1 LGRKCWTQHSNSR
14 ARSTLL
20 SEKHRKF
27 NTERPPGEENE
38 NPSIKTRF
46 FPPSGAET
54 SKAVSQIVLGEGTK
68 QSSDRVER
76 ADAEQEGAA
85 PGGTRDDVM
94 SQVSGGRGGHARF
107 WWAWCVCVCVCVW
120 PGRDQEIFLCG
131 GNERS
136 EAKEFSNSKSKTLQ
150 FARRKVPSPPRTFLA
165 TQFESAD
172 QTSSDPVVAIF
183 GHTLQ

>member
-1 LGRKCWTQHSNSR
+1 L
-14 ARSTLL
+14 
-20 SEKHRKF
+20 
-27 NTERPPGEENE
+27 
-38 NPSIKTRF
+38 II
-46 FPPSGAET
+46 
-54 SKAVSQIVLGEGTK
+54 VVLGEGTK
-68 QSSDRVER
+68 QSSDHVER

-136 EAKEFSNSKSKTLQ
+136 EAKEFSNSKSKTLR
-150 FARRKVPSPPRTFLA
+150 FARRKLQREEKSRAPLEHFWQLDSSSQRTKQAAIPLWPFLD
-165 TQFESAD
+165 THFNEMSKMGD
-172 QTSSDPVVAIF
+172 NCIT
-183 GHTLQ
+183 HTKSRVNCVN